1 MNKKW
6 KPQSWYLLIAC
17 CTALHQTVF
26 CMELHPCPPTL
37 GLHSKCGFDTNKSG
51 PNLSVQLRLR
61 AVWATTAGFNIPPW
75 ANTWKDPDEEL
86 LLGIVHMHRELKVH
100 VAFIFFFSACSLFAW
115 ISSSPTRFFL
125 NEAGPAQPGF
135 HSPPSVFYWHKF
147 CLFSVVLQH
156 LLYPPS
162 RSPRASTPCCYQ
174 LTGRER
180 EEENKKQGEKKT
192 GLLGKQTLVLLLGA
206 RSLNPFAD
214 SGCWKTARICWKVLQ
229 WSHVSLHNRMFQP
242 RDESFLFVLFF

>member
-1 MNKKW
+1 MF
-6 KPQSWYLLIAC
+6 SSVFVRSGRLLRVLTSRPGLIHERILTRSYYWESFI
-17 CTALHQTVF
+17 CTESSK
-26 CMELHPCPPTL
+26 CM
-37 GLHSKCGFDTNKSG
+37 LHS
-51 PNLSVQLRLR
+51 
-61 AVWATTAGFNIPPW
+61 
-75 ANTWKDPDEEL
+75 
-86 LLGIVHMHRELKVH
+86 
-100 VAFIFFFSACSLFAW
+100 FFFSACSLFAW

-229 WSHVSLHNRMFQP
+229 
-242 RDESFLFVLFF
+242 

>member
-1 MNKKW
+1 MF
-6 KPQSWYLLIAC
+6 SSVFVRSGRLLRVLTSRPGLIHERILTRSYYWESFI
-17 CTALHQTVF
+17 CTESSK
-26 CMELHPCPPTL
+26 CM
-37 GLHSKCGFDTNKSG
+37 LHS
-51 PNLSVQLRLR
+51 
-61 AVWATTAGFNIPPW
+61 
-75 ANTWKDPDEEL
+75 
-86 LLGIVHMHRELKVH
+86 
-100 VAFIFFFSACSLFAW
+100 FFFFQRVACLRESL
-115 ISSSPTRFFL
+115 PPPPGFFL